1 MAKDS
6 QMGTQLSRE
15 NLEMFK
21 KNSLTRKEV
30 QEIDGLLQRLLLP
43 KMNQFRI

>member
-6 QMGTQLSRE
+6 QMGTPLSRE
-15 NLEMFK
+15 NLEMFQ

-30 QEIDGLLQRLLLP
+30 QEIDGLLQPLGLP
-43 KMNQFRI
+43 KMFQFRI